1 MADGKLLNSVPDKV
15 LDDVIN
21 LTGDF
26 AHLGGWEYT
35 DRCDLKVVCDDD
47 ERGRVLEVT
56 YTLTEAEEI
65 HVTLPFAETCTP
77 GRERLRFWLRG
88 DHSGNVL
95 NVACWDRTA
104 GQWLCQATIPLD
116 FSAWRHIEIG
126 ASNPI
131 YHFHR
136 DITAF
141 RFSLQRGDGA
151 VTSGS
156 IRFSPMELVSPR
168 LIPGN
173 IPGSNPPR
181 DPLFL
186 SWGVAAPEEIAQAAK
201 IGVNMHCVPIEFPTS
216 LAKTRLATVKEV
228 VVRCREQG
236 MKVGLHFYN
245 NPTAEFAQYH
255 QELFPLNEEGVSY
268 YDYYPGGS
276 SLSLW
281 HPYVR
286 KLWRDHIATVLR
298 WLAEE
303 GVLEK
308 IDVVML
314 SPGEEGEVSYQWD
327 HIWAFD
333 PYATAAY
340 QDYLRRCYPQIHHL
354 NADWG
359 TGYNA
364 FEEIAP
370 PSRYYPHRA
379 CWVFQDFYRWS
390 MLLWCVELAE
400 VVQSFAP
407 GREYLWLTHS
417 YDTYPLRFN
426 SARYPYF
433 YIENLKK
440 LGLIHYANIAASD
453 WQSVEDMEHLTR
465 LGVNLIAEIDVVP
478 TPERLA
484 WTFSQAKKYLCNGVY
499 VGVLDNLSQDSTLT
513 EVGRLCAELIRD
525 FRDHLGAQ

>member
-1 MADGKLLNSVPDKV
+1 
-15 LDDVIN
+15 
-21 LTGDF
+21 
-26 AHLGGWEYT
+26 
-35 DRCDLKVVCDDD
+35 
-47 ERGRVLEVT
+47 
-56 YTLTEAEEI
+56 
-65 HVTLPFAETCTP
+65 
-77 GRERLRFWLRG
+77 
-88 DHSGNVL
+88 
-95 NVACWDRTA
+95 
-104 GQWLCQATIPLD
+104 
-116 FSAWRHIEIG
+116 
-126 ASNPI
+126 
-131 YHFHR
+131 
-136 DITAF
+136 
-141 RFSLQRGDGA
+141 
-151 VTSGS
+151 
-156 IRFSPMELVSPR
+156 
-168 LIPGN
+168 
-173 IPGSNPPR
+173 
-181 DPLFL
+181 
-186 SWGVAAPEEIAQAAK
+186 
-201 IGVNMHCVPIEFPTS
+201 
-216 LAKTRLATVKEV
+216 
-228 VVRCREQG
+228 
-236 MKVGLHFYN
+236 MKVGLHFTTHRRIC
-245 NPTAEFAQYH
+245 PI
-255 QELFPLNEEGVSY
+255 P
-268 YDYYPGGS
+268 PGTVPSQRRRGFLLRLLSRGS
-276 SLSLW
+276 SLSYGILL
-281 HPYVR
+281 R

-314 SPGEEGEVSYQWD
+314 SPVRREVSYQWD

-370 PSRYYPHRA
+370 QQILPPPGLLGVSGL
-379 CWVFQDFYRWS
+379 YRWS

-407 GREYLWLTHS
+407 GQEYLWLTHS

-440 LGLIHYANIAASD
+440 LGLIHYANIAALD

-484 WTFSQAKKYLCNGVY
+484 WTFAQAKKYLCNGVY